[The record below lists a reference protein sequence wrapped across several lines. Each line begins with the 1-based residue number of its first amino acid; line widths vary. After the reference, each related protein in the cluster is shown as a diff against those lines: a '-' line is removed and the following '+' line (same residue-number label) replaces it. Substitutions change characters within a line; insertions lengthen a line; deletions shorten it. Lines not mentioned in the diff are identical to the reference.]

1 MLTVCGVVSLRPD
14 RTEGEQMSRVAIIK
28 EEWVRHSDVGPDELA
43 VLCVLALHANK
54 DGVCWPTQG
63 LLAEL
68 LGRSRPWVNKVIG
81 RLVEI
86 GLVQKTHRTRDDGG
100 DRACLYRLVD
110 DTVDSSGDTGS
121 HAYDSVTTKP
131 ESKQDSP
138 RADTPIVV
146 ELDLK
151 TPDERWQP
159 SDSDLC
165 WAIDRFPTADLQA
178 NVDRFVSRCRAKG
191 YRYRDLGA
199 AWRSWLAD
207 DERQSSPVRP
217 NGKHQGPAHAR
228 FAAWAGVAA
237 KHYRG
242 YRHAA

>member
-1 MLTVCGVVSLRPD
+1 
-14 RTEGEQMSRVAIIK
+14 MSRVAIIK

-86 GLVQKTHRTRDDGG
+86 GLVLKTHRTRDDGG
-100 DRACLYRLVD
+100 DRACLYRLVE
-110 DTVDSSGDTGS
+110 DTVESCGDTGS
-121 HAYDSVTTKP
+121 HAHDSVTAKP

-138 RADTPIVV
+138 RANTPIVA

-151 TPDERWQP
+151 TPDESWQP
-159 SDSDLC
+159 SDDDLC

-178 NVDRFVSRCRAKG
+178 SVDRFVSRCRAKG

-207 DERQSSPVRP
+207 DERQGGPVQP
-217 NGKHQGPAHAR
+217 SGKHQGTAQAR
-228 FAAWAGVAA
+228 FDAWAGVAA
-237 KHYRG
+237 HHSRG